1 MGKGEKNKPRCFK
14 GDGFDYVPAKTWG
27 MGNDRTPYP
36 SPQDPTALH
45 GGPTKNKLKAVGLV
59 I

>member
-1 MGKGEKNKPRCFK
+1 MFQPKPGE
-14 GDGFDYVPAKTWG
+14 WG
-27 MGNDRTPYP
+27 AIETPYP
-36 SPQDPTALH
+36 SPQVPTALH